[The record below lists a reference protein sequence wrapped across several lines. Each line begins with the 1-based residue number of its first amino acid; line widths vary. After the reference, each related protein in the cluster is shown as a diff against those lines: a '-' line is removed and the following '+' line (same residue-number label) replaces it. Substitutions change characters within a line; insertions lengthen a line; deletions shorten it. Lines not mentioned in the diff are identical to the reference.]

1 MTTCLN
7 CGTPVTGAFCS
18 ACGQP
23 VRSRLT
29 MKSVLR
35 ASVLAF
41 FDSDSG
47 FLATFVGLFRN
58 PGALVNRYV
67 SGVTVPY
74 VHPARYL
81 IVVVAA
87 LQLTIAITGGI
98 GDVAASFAE
107 ASGDFENLSAAQ
119 EDSNELVQ
127 NYLFI
132 VMLLGLPL
140 TAALQRL
147 VFWRADRNFVEH
159 FVGLTY
165 VYAQQLVV
173 INMLLVIDALLPVRA
188 GTLLSIAFFSIPSIY
203 YMWTLVVF
211 TRSRLTGGI
220 FKAFLMLILSAVV
233 NAMVVAF
240 VLGIIRGMRT
250 AAGA

>member
-1 MTTCLN
+1 MSS
-7 CGTPVTGAFCS
+7 VI
-18 ACGQP
+18 
-23 VRSRLT
+23 RS
-29 MKSVLR
+29 SF
-35 ASVLAF
+35 LAF
-41 FDSDSG
+41 FDSDAG
-47 FLATFVGLFRN
+47 FLATFLGLFRN
-58 PGALVNRYV
+58 PGALANRYV

-87 LQLTIAITGGI
+87 LQLTIAVTGGI
-98 GDVAASFAE
+98 GDVAAGFAE
-107 ASGDFENLSAAQ
+107 ASGDFENLSEAQ

-147 VFWRADRNFVEH
+147 VFWRSGRNFVEH

-173 INMLLVIDALLPVRA
+173 INMLLIVDALLPVRA
-188 GTLLSIAFFSIPSIY
+188 GFLLSIAFFSVPSIY
-203 YMWTLVVF
+203 YMWMLVVF
-211 TRSRLTGGI
+211 TGSRLVGGTL
-220 FKAFLMLILSAVV
+220 KAFLMLILSAIV

-240 VLGIIRGMRT
+240 VLGVIRGMKT